1 MQNQRE
7 ARNLI
12 KCLRSMALLTV
23 YFHAE
28 LEETGPGHS
37 GKARPKNQR
46 RPNDDIIHAHW
57 SERILEFTSQ

>member
-1 MQNQRE
+1 
-7 ARNLI
+7 
-12 KCLRSMALLTV
+12 MALLTV

-57 SERILEFTSQ
+57 SERILEFTSQQILQQGILLQVTLF